1 MSLFGRNKGKDRSI
15 TRVFFT
21 TDIHGSDPAFNKFIN
36 AASFYKADAL
46 VMGGDITGK
55 MLISIV
61 KKPGGWEANLF
72 GQNHVATIESEL
84 EELERVI
91 RANGFYPHRTTPD
104 EVEALASDPEMV
116 DELFTRLMKESVET
130 WMETAERKLSGT
142 DVRCYMSLGNDD
154 RDDIIPIIEGS
165 EVVIY
170 ADGKVVALDEKHEM
184 ASVGYSNMTPWHCP
198 RDLTEDELARKID
211 DVVSLATNMENCVFN
226 FHVPPYNSELDFA
239 PELDEELKPVL
250 VGGTPNIIPVGSTA
264 VREAIERYQ
273 PLAGLHGHIHESR
286 AVTKIGKTL
295 CINPGSEYSEG
306 MLRGVLLNIR
316 DGKVLSHQFVSG

>member
-1 MSLFGRNKGKDRSI
+1 MDRSM

-36 AASFYKADAL
+36 AASFYKADAIVL
-46 VMGGDITGK
+46 GGDITGK
-55 MLISIV
+55 MVISVV
-61 KKPGGWEANLF
+61 KQPEGWEANLF
-72 GQNHVATIESEL
+72 GQKHVATVESEL
-84 EELERVI
+84 EELERII
-91 RANGFYPHRTTPD
+91 RTNGFYPYRTTAD
-104 EVEALASDPEMV
+104 EVEVLASNPELV

-142 DVRCYMSLGNDD
+142 DVRCFVSLGNDD
-154 RDDIIPIIEGS
+154 RDDIIPIIEES
-165 EVVIY
+165 DVVIY
-170 ADGKVVALDEKHEM
+170 ADGKVVDLDEKHEM

-198 RDLTEDELARKID
+198 RDLTEDELARKIN
-211 DVVSLATNMENCVFN
+211 DVVSSVTNMGSCVFN
-226 FHVPPYNSELDFA
+226 FHVPPYNSELDYA
-239 PELDEELKPVL
+239 PELDEEMKPVL
-250 VGGTPNIIPVGSTA
+250 VGGMPNITPVGSTA
-264 VREAIERYQ
+264 VREAIEEHQ

-286 AVTKIGKTL
+286 AVAKIGRTL